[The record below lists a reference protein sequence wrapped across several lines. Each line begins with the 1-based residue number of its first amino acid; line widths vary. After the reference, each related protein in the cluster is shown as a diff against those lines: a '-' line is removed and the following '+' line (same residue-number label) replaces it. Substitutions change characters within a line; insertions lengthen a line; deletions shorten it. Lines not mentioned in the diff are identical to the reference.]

1 MPSSE
6 SIMWQSSVIL
16 ILILFAGLGATTLY
30 SFSKCEADLRGIL
43 NGTLT
48 LDGISNET
56 IDQYIYHGPVTGLKA
71 DYPRS
76 QYLALTY
83 HGRLPAMP

>member
-1 MPSSE
+1 MA
-6 SIMWQSSVIL
+6 QSNALL
-16 ILILFAGLGATTLY
+16 ILLLFAGLGDATLY
-30 SFSKCEADLRGIL
+30 SFSQCEANVRGIL
-43 NGTLT
+43 NDTLT

-56 IDQYIYHGPVTGLKA
+56 IDQYIYHGSVTGLNA

-83 HGRLPAMP
+83 HGKLPLMPWLWQLD